1 MFIFETKYL
10 LWSIILLISDIIVT
24 IFYNKFEKS
33 KFIENKVVN
42 FFYETLF
49 FVPFRII
56 WIYRNIKYIGYFYLT
71 EADGTLSIGFWLLVF
86 STIEFGYEILL
97 ILMYLYNACSFKEIY
112 DEMTKFASNCSL
124 KLFLQINKLG
134 KIETNK
140 SSILYV
146 SSEKERV
153 KWESYYE
160 ERYKKRK
167 IKLSPISLI
176 IACSIIKKDTKIE
189 NKENKINKQ
198 KEFDEK
204 FYKMVISDFEKIKKE
219 NLEKSTK
226 YFEEVKYKSGD

>member
-33 KFIENKVVN
+33 KFVEKKIIN

-49 FVPFRII
+49 FVSFRII
-56 WIYRNIKYIGYFYLT
+56 WIYRNVKYIGYFYLT
-71 EADGTLSIGFWLLVF
+71 EADGSLSIGFWLLLF

-97 ILMYLYNACSFKEIY
+97 ILMYLYHACFFKEIY
-112 DEMTKFASNCSL
+112 DEMTEFASNCSL

-134 KIETNK
+134 KIETTK
-140 SSILYV
+140 SSILYI
-146 SSEKERV
+146 SSEKERA
-153 KWESYYE
+153 KLNGYYE

-167 IKLSPISLI
+167 IKLNPISLI
-176 IACSIIKKDTKIE
+176 IACSIINRDIKIE

-219 NLEKSTK
+219 SLEKSTK

>member
-24 IFYNKFEKS
+24 IFYNKFEES
-33 KFIENKVVN
+33 KFVEKKVVN

-56 WIYRNIKYIGYFYLT
+56 WIYRNVKHIGYFYLT
-71 EADGTLSIGFWLLVF
+71 NADGTLSIGFWLLFF
-86 STIEFGYEILL
+86 SVIEFGYEILL
-97 ILMYLYNACSFKEIY
+97 ILMYLYHASSFKGTY
-112 DEMTKFASNCSL
+112 DEMTEFASNCSL

-134 KIETNK
+134 KIKTTE

-146 SSEKERV
+146 SSEKERA
-153 KWESYYE
+153 KSNSYYE

-167 IKLSPISLI
+167 IKLNPISLI
-176 IACSIIKKDTKIE
+176 IACSIINRDTKIE
-189 NKENKINKQ
+189 NKEKKINKQ
-198 KEFDEK
+198 KEFDER